1 MGDFEIKD
9 YIKHLPTAGL
19 IAPPLIYLLF
29 FGINSSIFSAFGMS
43 GDNMLLTVLI
53 FSLLIWLWS
62 ASYARSV
69 NKFLKKKEKDNFK
82 LVFGINSFA
91 WSIGLIIWF
100 SSSSLGISNIYLA
113 LGFLL
118 IFIFIVDNFL
128 RVWLTSIAFDL
139 EIKTS
144 LNANKFVLIF
154 ESIIYL
160 PIVLFS
166 MTMGGAFI

>member
-62 ASYARSV
+62 AFYARSV

-100 SSSSLGISNIYLA
+100 SSSSLGISNIFLA
-113 LGFLL
+113 LGFLV

-144 LNANKFVLIF
+144 LNANKFVLII
-154 ESIIYL
+154 ESILYL
-160 PIVLFS
+160 PYALFS